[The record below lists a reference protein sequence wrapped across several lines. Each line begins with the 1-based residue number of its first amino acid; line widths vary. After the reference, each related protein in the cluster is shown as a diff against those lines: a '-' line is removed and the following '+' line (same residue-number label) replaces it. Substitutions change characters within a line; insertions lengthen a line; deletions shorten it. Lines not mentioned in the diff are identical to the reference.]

1 MNESKIFERS
11 TEAAAFV
18 KSKLGGLSPKLAIVL
33 GSGLGAVAEA
43 VESPIVIPYTEIPHF
58 PHSTAPGHGG
68 RMVAGTLG
76 GVPVLVMQGRVHFYE
91 GYTPQ
96 QVTFPMR
103 VLGRFGIKTVIL
115 TNAAGGVNPA
125 YSVGQLVLIADHIN
139 YLGFNPAVG
148 PNDERIGV
156 RFYDMTE
163 AYSKELRAVAKAAGT
178 ELGMTLVEGVYLATT
193 GPSYETPA
201 EIRAFGKWGADLVGM
216 STVPETIIAR
226 HEGMKVLGISCVSN
240 LAAGLSPHQL
250 TAEEVFETGKM
261 VQGQMAELM
270 KRLAGRIA
278 N

>member
-1 MNESKIFERS
+1 MNESKIFEHS
-11 TEAAAFV
+11 QEAAEFV
-18 KSKLGGLSPKLAIVL
+18 RSKLGGLEPKLAIVL
-33 GSGLGAVAEA
+33 GSGLGAVADA
-43 VESPIVIPYTEIPHF
+43 VENPIVIPYTEIPYF
-58 PHSTAPGHGG
+58 PRSTAPGHGG
-68 RMVAGTLG
+68 RMVAGLLG

-115 TNAAGGVNPA
+115 TNASGGLNPE
-125 YSVGQLVLIADHIN
+125 YKVGQLVLIADHIN

-148 PNDERIGV
+148 ANDERIGL

-163 AYSKELRAVAKAAGT
+163 AYSRELRKVAQVAGA
-178 ELGMTLVEGVYLATT
+178 EMGLTLAEGVYLATT

-201 EIRAFGKWGADLVGM
+201 EIRAFRTLGADLVGM

-240 LAAGLSPHQL
+240 LAAGISPHQL
-250 TAEEVFETGKM
+250 TAEEVFETGKL
-261 VQGQMAELM
+261 VEGQMAELLR
-270 KRLAGRIA
+270 RLATRFA
-278 N
+278 R